1 MLLKPSVNRLKILQN
16 QTVIMG
22 SGEAGDEKDPCKWF
36 MVILIKFYPL
46 QDDHIQT
53 IRF

>member
-1 MLLKPSVNRLKILQN
+1 
-16 QTVIMG
+16 MG